1 MASSTETG
9 HVTTVSNFDELIQI
23 AVLHAGKYN
32 PSNPAL
38 SVTNLESI
46 SASAHQS
53 IKDINDLAPL
63 YTIPAAKREEAF
75 KPIPKLSTRV
85 MNALKVSGAS
95 DAVVDGAITI
105 NRKIQ
110 GERATPKKTEEEK
123 QALKE
128 QGKEVVEISTAQL
141 SYDNRLDN
149 FDKLIK
155 YLANVTEYAPNE
167 DDLKIATLKDVY
179 TVLQEKNKAA
189 KEIGEPLTNAR
200 IARNKILY
208 TPKTGLVDTAL
219 DVKKYILSVFGA
231 GTPEYK
237 QFSKLKFHNIK

>member
-1 MASSTETG
+1 MSSDTETG
-9 HVTTVSNFDELIQI
+9 HVTTVSNFDELIKI
-23 AVLHAGKYN
+23 TNLHAGKYN

-38 SVTNLESI
+38 SITNLESI

-53 IKDINDLAPL
+53 IKDINDLAPQ

-75 KPIPKLSTRV
+75 KPLSKLCTRV
-85 MNALKVSGAS
+85 INSLKVSGAS

-110 GERATPKKTEEEK
+110 GERATAKKTEEEK

-128 QGKEVVEISTAQL
+128 QGKEVVEISSSQL

-149 FDKLIK
+149 LDKLIK
-155 YLANVTEYAPNE
+155 YLANVTEYTPNE
-167 DDLKIATLKDVY
+167 DDLKITSLKDY
-179 TVLQEKNKAA
+179 YIILEEKNKAA

-219 DVKKYILSVFGA
+219 AVKKYILSVFGA
-231 GTPEYK
+231 SSPEYK
-237 QFSKLKFHNIK
+237 QVSKLKFHNIK

>member
-1 MASSTETG
+1 MSANTETG
-9 HVTTVSNFDELIQI
+9 HVTTVSNFNELIKI
-23 AVLHAGKYN
+23 VKLHAGKYQ

-38 SVTNLESI
+38 SITNLESI
-46 SASAHQS
+46 ATEAQQA
-53 IKDINDLAPL
+53 IKEINNLSPQ
-63 YTIPAAKREEAF
+63 YTIPAANRELAF
-75 KPIPKLSTRV
+75 KPMSKLCTRV
-85 MNALKVSGAS
+85 INSLKVSGANEG
-95 DAVVDGAITI
+95 VVDGAVSI

-110 GERATPKKTEEEK
+110 GERATAKITEEEK
-123 QALKE
+123 LALKE
-128 QGKEVVEISTAQL
+128 QGKEVVEISSSQL
-141 SYDNRLDN
+141 SYDNRLNN

-167 DDLKIATLKDVY
+167 DDLKVASLKDVF
-179 TVLQEKNKAA
+179 TSLEEKNNAA

-219 DVKKYILSVFGA
+219 DVKKYILSVFGT

-237 QFSKLKFHNIK
+237 QVSKLAFRNIK